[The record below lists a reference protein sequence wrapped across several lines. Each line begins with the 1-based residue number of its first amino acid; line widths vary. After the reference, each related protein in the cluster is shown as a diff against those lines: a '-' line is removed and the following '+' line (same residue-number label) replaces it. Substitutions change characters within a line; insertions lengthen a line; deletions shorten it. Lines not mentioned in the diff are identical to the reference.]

1 MAILSLLVL
10 SLLCAASAA
19 AMRKALRRLARWVAE
34 RSGSFRALANVAIL
48 RPAALDRDCLV
59 LASALQPLAS
69 AVLKRA
75 YPSSRRF

>member
-1 MAILSLLVL
+1 MAILSLSGVRRFG
-10 SLLCAASAA
+10 AAIAA

>member
-1 MAILSLLVL
+1 MAIVVVAFV
-10 SLLCAASAA
+10 CCYRGGDAQGVAA
-19 AMRKALRRLARWVAE
+19 AGEVARGEYWE
-34 RSGSFRALANVAIL
+34 LGALANVAIR

-75 YPSSRRF
+75 YPSLGCF